1 MNIQW
6 KLDRRRMLQGCL
18 AAGAGASFGAGLLYH
33 SRFPRNRK
41 PQRSRVAVLKVGSYS
56 ERIVEVLM
64 QGLRVF
70 SLDMRGKSVL
80 LKPNL
85 VDVVPGK
92 EVTTH
97 PMVVTA
103 AAECFKR
110 LGAKQVLVGEGP
122 GHQRDTELVVHESG
136 MRQALVQTGIRFVD
150 LNRDELARVQVESN
164 LTGLG
169 HLWLP
174 RSVLEADV
182 IVSMPKIKTHHWA
195 GVSLG
200 MKNMFGIVPG
210 MKYGWPKNLLHWRGI
225 HESIVDICSTVP
237 SSLVIADGILAMDG
251 NGPLHG
257 DTRKLG
263 VLVIGDDPVA
273 TDATIVRLMG
283 FSPERIRHLIWAGQF
298 LGNLE
303 DDKIVHLGEQPTQ
316 PATPFRMA
324 FERPFTP
331 GQWVC

>member
-1 MNIQW
+1 MDTGW
-6 KLDRRRMLQGCL
+6 KLNRRKMLGSCL
-18 AAGAGASFGAGLLYH
+18 AAGVGVSFGAGVLYH
-33 SRFPRNRK
+33 NRLPRSQKRQQSRI
-41 PQRSRVAVLKVGSYS
+41 AVLNVDSYS
-56 ERIVEVLM
+56 ERLVEILM
-64 QGLRVF
+64 QGLKLF
-70 SLDMRGKSVL
+70 DLDMHGKSVL

-85 VDVVPGK
+85 VDIVPGK

-97 PMVVTA
+97 PMVVRA
-103 AAECFKR
+103 AAECF
-110 LGAKQVLVGEGP
+110 LQMGARQVLTGEGP
-122 GHQRDTELVVHESG
+122 GHQRDTELVLHESG
-136 MRQALVQTGIRFVD
+136 MNQVLLQTGARFVD
-150 LNRDELARVQVESN
+150 LNRDELVKVRLDSN

-169 HLWLP
+169 QLWLP

-182 IVSMPKIKTHHWA
+182 IVSMPKVKTHHWA
-195 GVSLG
+195 GVSLS

-237 SSLVIADGILAMDG
+237 ISLVIADGVLAMEG

-283 FSPERIRHLIWAGQF
+283 LLPERIRHLNWAGQF

-303 DDKIVHLGEQPTQ
+303 DDNIKHLGERPTQ
-316 PATPFRMA
+316 PAAPFSMA
-324 FERPFTP
+324 FVIPFTS
-331 GQWVC
+331 GCRLC

>member
-1 MNIQW
+1 M
-6 KLDRRRMLQGCL
+6 
-18 AAGAGASFGAGLLYH
+18 
-33 SRFPRNRK
+33 
-41 PQRSRVAVLKVGSYS
+41 
-56 ERIVEVLM
+56 
-64 QGLRVF
+64 
-70 SLDMRGKSVL
+70 
-80 LKPNL
+80 
-85 VDVVPGK
+85 
-92 EVTTH
+92 
-97 PMVVTA
+97 
-103 AAECFKR
+103 
-110 LGAKQVLVGEGP
+110 
-122 GHQRDTELVVHESG
+122 
-136 MRQALVQTGIRFVD
+136 D
-150 LNRDELARVQVESN
+150 LNRDELVRVRLAAN

-195 GVSLG
+195 GVSLS

-237 SSLVIADGILAMDG
+237 VGLVIADGILAMEG

-283 FSPERIRHLIWAGQF
+283 FSPERIRHLNWAGQF

-303 DDKIVHLGEQPTQ
+303 DDKIVHLGERPTQ
-316 PATPFRMA
+316 PAAPFRMSLDT
-324 FERPFTP
+324 PFTSRLSAVL
-331 GQWVC
+331 GFSQDTMQQAELS

>member
-1 MNIQW
+1 
-6 KLDRRRMLQGCL
+6 MLGSCL

-33 SRFPRNRK
+33 NRLPRNRK
-41 PQRSRVAVLKVGSYS
+41 PRHSRVAVLKVESYS
-56 ERIVEVLM
+56 ERLVEILM
-64 QGLRVF
+64 QGLKLF
-70 SLDMRGKSVL
+70 DLKIHGKSVL

-97 PMVVTA
+97 PMVVAA

-110 LGAKQVLVGEGP
+110 LGARQVLVGEGP

-136 MRQALVQTGIRFVD
+136 MIQTLRQTGVPFVD
-150 LNRDELARVQVESN
+150 LNRDELVKVRLSSN

-174 RSVLEADV
+174 RSVLEADM

-195 GVSLG
+195 EVSLS
-200 MKNMFGIVPG
+200 MKNMFGTVPG

-237 SSLVIADGILAMDG
+237 ISLVIADGILAMEG

-273 TDATIVRLMG
+273 TDATIIRLMG
-283 FSPERIRHLIWAGQF
+283 ISPERVRHLYWAGQF

-303 DDKIVHLGEQPTQ
+303 DDKIVHLGERPTQ
-316 PATPFRMA
+316 PAAPFRMSLDT
-324 FERPFTP
+324 PFTP
-331 GQWVC
+331 AYRLC